1 MDGTRFDA
9 MTKALATGRSR
20 RGVLKVLAGA
30 AVALGATAVG
40 APSLRAQT
48 CVGDGEDCTVDD
60 DCCGRQTCGEDGTCG
75 GPTAG
80 CVAAG
85 EDCANESCCQGFYCN
100 DAGVCSAAAE
110 CASEGGGC
118 DADEA
123 CCGDMIC
130 NEDRRCEA
138 ATTVAECAVDGDCA
152 GAGEICCGG
161 VCAAIECCTDDAD
174 PNARCA
180 EGTACFEGYCDPVGS
195 ETDGTTELPNTG
207 IGDGGGGVT
216 GLLGA
221 GILAG
226 TAAYLA
232 GKVLRSDPP
241 APTA

>member
-9 MTKALATGRSR
+9 MTKALATGRPR
-20 RGVLKVLAGA
+20 RGVLKLLAGA

-40 APSLRAQT
+40 APALRAQT
-48 CVGDGEDCTVDD
+48 CVGDGEDCADD
-60 DCCGRQTCGEDGTCG
+60 GDCCGLQTCGEDGTCG

-85 EDCANESCCQGFYCN
+85 EDCANESCCQGYYCN

-123 CCGDMIC
+123 CCGDMTC
-130 NEDRRCEA
+130 DEDRRCA
-138 ATTVAECAVDGDCA
+138 A
-152 GAGEICCGG
+152 
-161 VCAAIECCTDDAD
+161 AA
-174 PNARCA
+174 
-180 EGTACFEGYCDPVGS
+180 
-195 ETDGTTELPNTG
+195 TDGTTDLPNTG

-221 GILAG
+221 GMVAG
-226 TAAYLA
+226 AAAYLA
-232 GKVLRSDPP
+232 GKALRSDPP